1 MGLIY
6 TDVTVQSLDGKGS
19 SIDSSFL
26 VDTGAVDCLMPTER
40 LREVGIEPESTNVYE
55 LADGRVLELPVGWA
69 RLGFMGTVAIAKVV
83 FGPHGSEPILGVI
96 ALETAG
102 VALDPLTN
110 TLKRL
115 AKRSLKRSA
124 PSLTGSPR

>member
-6 TDVTVQSLDGKGS
+6 TDVTIQSLHGKAG
-19 SIDSSFL
+19 SIDSPFL
-26 VDTGAVDCLMPTER
+26 VDTGAVDCLMSAER
-40 LREVGIEPESTNVYE
+40 LREVGIEPESSDVYE

-83 FGPHGSEPILGVI
+83 FGPEGSEPILGVI
-96 ALETAG
+96 ALGTAG
-102 VALDPLTN
+102 VTLDPLTN

-115 AKRSLKRSA
+115 TKRSLKA
-124 PSLTGSPR
+124 ALATAQP